1 MQQNAPPLKRMEKLK
16 IKKKKTYLLEVFAP
30 VGVRFSPEI
39 LLELVLSSPS
49 FFEKSFLNGSV
60 FTCKDDTM
68 RSEIKYESTACFH
81 KSKHY

>member
-1 MQQNAPPLKRMEKLK
+1 MEILKKNS
-16 IKKKKTYLLEVFAP
+16 YLLEVFAP

-60 FTCKDDTM
+60 FTCENDTT
-68 RSEIKYESTACFH
+68 RSEIKYGILLVFTKA
-81 KSKHY
+81 KTIDDV